1 MQRSVIPRVSVIIP
15 TYNMAQYVGIA
26 VRSVLA
32 QSFAD
37 FEIIVVDDGS
47 TDMTRSE
54 IAKISD
60 PRIRYIYNKSN
71 SGLGAARNTGI
82 RAARGD
88 YIALLDADDMWFPS
102 FLERTTSVLDSSS
115 HVGAVYTGYQYMDAG
130 GNPLPTQVCKVVDP
144 HVFHLE
150 LWRGNWLS
158 PCAVVARLQCYR
170 EVGLFD
176 EDRRIGGVADY
187 DMWLRMSERYEFV
200 GIPEVLVWYRR
211 SGNNMS
217 DDVDYMTGALELV
230 LTKHLGSLNNPFETW
245 SECKKEAVCR
255 LYIHRALGYAAQQRF
270 EESAENIRWLISH
283 HPPSVI
289 SLDFWYA
296 IACAHQ
302 MVGQRGEFATWDQV
316 RGEQDVCTAL
326 AAIARTGV
334 PYGIVSRISGYAHYA
349 LAKLNYGKGFI
360 QAAREHMLQSI
371 VSSPGLVVTPGFVN
385 LAIRLLPGATWLR
398 RWYVKLTRGL

>member
-1 MQRSVIPRVSVIIP
+1 MPEVSVIIP
-15 TYNMAQYVGIA
+15 AYNAARFIGEALQ
-26 VRSVLA
+26 SVL
-32 QSFAD
+32 QQTFQD

-47 TDMTRSE
+47 TDDTARVVAG
-54 IAKISD
+54 IAD
-60 PRIRYIYNKSN
+60 PRIRYVYQENK
-71 SGLGAARNTGI
+71 GLSSARNHGL
-82 RAARGD
+82 RLAQGG
-88 YIALLDADDMWFPS
+88 YIALLDADDMWQPQY
-102 FLERTTSVLDSSS
+102 LARMIETLQNNAQA
-115 HVGAVYTGYQYMDAG
+115 GAAYCGFRYMDAAG
-130 GNPLPTQVCKVVDP
+130 RPLKVVVSRVVP
-144 HVFHLE
+144 PQRFRSE
-150 LWRGNWLS
+150 LVRRNWLS
-158 PCAVVARLQCYR
+158 ACAVFVRTQCYR
-170 EVGLFD
+170 ECGGFD
-176 EDRRIGGVADY
+176 EHLRACEDY

-211 SGNNMS
+211 SGTNMS

-230 LTKHLGSLNNPFETW
+230 LTKHFGSLNNPFETW

-326 AAIARTGV
+326 AAVARTGV